1 MVKLSPSTLGGQ
13 DADQKGFVTYH
24 PERGI
29 NFRPDLFTGLCT
41 SERER
46 GGGELSV
53 DDAALLGSIFG
64 LLSTDDAC
72 QLCGDPAVHRPLCE
86 AIGLA
91 GPDSYG
97 RPNIVLQLS
106 SEEGTPKGLARLLR
120 GCISILKVGLPPPGN
135 RRAAEGLLRGI
146 GRSLTS
152 HSRGAPTALG
162 PRSMLGSKEGGDQA
176 GLAAALLGG
185 AAAGN
190 GPTNSQVGATLCLLN
205 GKGTFSGDAL
215 KVLITNEE
223 AQTMAVEKVTAS
235 YGDAGTNGVASISK
249 AQIVAA
255 AGILKG
261 KHADLQGAAS
271 LLAAAGGD
279 TKFDSLAVAAAAAR
293 VVDGLME
300 VTQCPH
306 LGGAHRGA
314 SALLIEILGRLPKAN
329 PDIASLVFAD
339 ALTTALHDYRTKPSN
354 PGNYSAGSLLA

>member
-91 GPDSYG
+91 DPDSYG

-120 GCISILKVGLPPPGN
+120 GCLSVLKPRPWQS
-135 RRAAEGLLRGI
+135 RR
-146 GRSLTS
+146 
-152 HSRGAPTALG
+152 
-162 PRSMLGSKEGGDQA
+162 
-176 GLAAALLGG
+176 
-185 AAAGN
+185 
-190 GPTNSQVGATLCLLN
+190 
-205 GKGTFSGDAL
+205 
-215 KVLITNEE
+215 
-223 AQTMAVEKVTAS
+223 
-235 YGDAGTNGVASISK
+235 
-249 AQIVAA
+249 
-255 AGILKG
+255 
-261 KHADLQGAAS
+261 
-271 LLAAAGGD
+271 
-279 TKFDSLAVAAAAAR
+279 
-293 VVDGLME
+293 
-300 VTQCPH
+300 
-306 LGGAHRGA
+306 
-314 SALLIEILGRLPKAN
+314 
-329 PDIASLVFAD
+329 
-339 ALTTALHDYRTKPSN
+339 
-354 PGNYSAGSLLA
+354 